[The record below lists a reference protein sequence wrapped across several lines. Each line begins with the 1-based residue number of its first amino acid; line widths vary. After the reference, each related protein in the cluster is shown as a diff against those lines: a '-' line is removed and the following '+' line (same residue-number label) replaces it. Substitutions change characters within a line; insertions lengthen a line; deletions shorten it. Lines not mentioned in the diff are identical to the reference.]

1 MFKRILL
8 ATDFSPHAEVAKQV
22 VIHLTRQNERQLWVL
37 TVLEP
42 LEEPLAGLA
51 APPMASSRTW
61 EAELSDEKQ
70 GLEQAQ
76 AQRLVRDVAEIE
88 ATGIRATQLVR
99 EGDPDQEIVAAAKEI
114 GADLIV
120 MGSHSERT
128 FWEVVLGSVTE
139 KVAKQAPCPVMVV
152 SQRPPHPGTVAK
164 HILLATDFS
173 AHAEMAFQAGLSLA
187 SEDDQHLW
195 LLTVLEPGE
204 ELPMPPGFIVN
215 APDSAV
221 QELEAE
227 LRADVEA
234 KVNQK
239 LNELVA
245 RALEAGVQTEK
256 MVHHGHP
263 AREIAKAA
271 LDVDADLIVVGSH
284 SRRNLWDT
292 LLGNTAEKLSQ
303 YAVCPV
309 LIVTNPMQK
318 QNAKE

>member
-8 ATDFSPHAEVAKQV
+8 ATDFSPHAEVARQV
-22 VIHLTRQNERQLWVL
+22 ATQLARQDECQLLLL

-42 LEEPLAGLA
+42 LEEPLAGVRV
-51 APPMASSRTW
+51 PPMISPQAW
-61 EAELSDEKQ
+61 EAELSGEEQ
-70 GLEQAQ
+70 ELEQAKARRL
-76 AQRLVRDVAEIE
+76 AQEAAEIE
-88 ATGIRATQLVR
+88 AASIRVNQLVR
-99 EGDPDQEIVAAAKEI
+99 EGDPDHEIVAAAKEF

-120 MGSHSERT
+120 MGSHSKRT

-139 KVAKQAPCPVMVV
+139 KVVKQSPCPVMVV
-152 SQRPPHPGTVAK
+152 SHRPPHPGTVAK
-164 HILLATDFS
+164 RILLATDFS

-234 KVNQK
+234 KVDQELDK
-239 LNELVA
+239 LVA
-245 RALEAGVQTEK
+245 RALETGVQTEK
-256 MVHHGHP
+256 MVRHGHP

-303 YAVCPV
+303 FAVCPV

-318 QNAKE
+318 QNAKA